1 MSFLLRLSFDNLPK
15 SKHNPGMSNATTN
28 RTAWES
34 HENLYG
40 ETIWRLY
47 PADVDTESFA
57 GGASHVASLLPA
69 PGSWD
74 CYAYVRGTA
83 PVVTKLP
90 KGTTL
95 DTAKAFA
102 LSEARRLGRVT
113 ADATSVG

>member
-1 MSFLLRLSFDNLPK
+1 
-15 SKHNPGMSNATTN
+15 MSNATTN
-28 RTAWES
+28 RGAWEE
-34 HENLYG
+34 HVNIYG
-40 ETIWRLY
+40 EMVWRLY
-47 PADVDTESFA
+47 PADSKREMFDSLV
-57 GGASHVASLLPA
+57 SLLPA